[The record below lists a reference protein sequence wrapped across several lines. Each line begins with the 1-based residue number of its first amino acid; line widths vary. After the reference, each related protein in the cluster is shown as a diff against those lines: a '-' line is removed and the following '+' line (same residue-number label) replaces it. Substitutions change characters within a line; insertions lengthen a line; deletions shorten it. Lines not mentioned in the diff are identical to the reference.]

1 MHDDVSAVVLDVV
14 YTSPTKS
21 PRSKNSE
28 KACPRLDFSPKLDW
42 PISSHL
48 PLAEPYSP
56 SRPWLESGPNTH
68 HAVISVLVGLY
79 LLLLLYP

>member
-42 PISSHL
+42 PMSRHL
-48 PLAEPYSP
+48 PLTETYPSP
-56 SRPWLESGPNTH
+56 PWLESGPQTLI
-68 HAVISVLVGLY
+68 V
-79 LLLLLYP
+79 P